1 MSELRPFSE
10 LTKDFTPERRQRI
23 EAKKA
28 ELRAAMRAA
37 EVPKVS
43 YIEALGTRLKMI
55 AEFLK
60 GKSKYRLWAVPAAM
74 ASILAIVAYNLDYK
88 ELMSM
93 LIVVQ
98 YAGEKTG
105 DKDYE
110 ELKSM
115 LANYEERRFM
125 LAKSTDRQRELVTAH
140 SAHATDKIR
149 LLVGTE
155 ERIKEDGFPE
165 ADHHWNFLSIGE
177 RLDLKGKEL
186 KVLIGLSG
194 KLKKG
199 SDYQVEKSQGTTSI
213 TFTNDILSGQA
224 VLVVVEAKN

>member
-28 ELRAAMRAA
+28 ELRAAMQAA
-37 EVPKVS
+37 EVS

-60 GKSKYRLWAVPAAM
+60 GRSKYRRWAVPAIVVPVAI
-74 ASILAIVAYNLDYK
+74 ILAIVVPD
-88 ELMSM
+88 
-93 LIVVQ
+93 
-98 YAGEKTG
+98 

-115 LANYEERRFM
+115 LTNYEERRSM

-155 ERIKEDGFPE
+155 EHIKEYGLPE
-165 ADHHWNFLSIGE
+165 ADHRWNFLAIGE
-177 RLDLKGKEL
+177 RLDLKGQEL

-194 KLKKG
+194 NLKKG
-199 SDYQVEKSQGTTSI
+199 SDYQVEKSQGTTFI
-213 TFTNDILSGQA
+213 TFTNNILSGQA
-224 VLVVVEAKN
+224 VLAVVEAKN